1 MQNVSMQSP
10 NSVAFRGIKVQKLLK
25 NTRRI
30 AETTVIEAAKVPNV
44 WTGLAMQ
51 VQGGQPSTAVNLLSG
66 ISAIGTKICFD
77 LSGFAKIMAATK
89 AAKAAH
95 PSINEATRFSRLM
108 KTRMSPLNI
117 TQAFKKPLA
126 KKFFPNN

>member
-1 MQNVSMQSP
+1 MQNVSMYGP
-10 NSVAFRGIKVQKLLK
+10 NKLAFKGIKAQHLLK
-25 NTRRI
+25 GAKRVG
-30 AETTVIEAAKVPNV
+30 ETAVIEAAKVPNV

-51 VQGGQPSTAVNLLSG
+51 VQGGQPSTAVNLISG
-66 ISAIGTKICFD
+66 ICAIGTKICFD